1 LKWCNVG
8 QVALDGL
15 EGEGHEVGADLL
27 EGVDGDARVSAVIDK
42 FNVTLITVVVHL
54 HNLRPVPLTV
64 RLGRT
69 DYTSCTSSNYIFMLG
84 LAVFVFVLLLLLF
97 FFFNPLAFGIIL

>member
-8 QVALDGL
+8 QVALNGL

-27 EGVDGDARVSAVIDK
+27 EGVDRDARVSAVVDK
-42 FNVTLITVVVHL
+42 FNVTLITVVMHL
-54 HNLRPVPLTV
+54 HNLRPVPLTI

-69 DYTSCTSSNYIFMLG
+69 DYASCTGSNYIFMLR
-84 LAVFVFVLLLLLF
+84 LAVLVFVLLLF
-97 FFFNPLAFGIIL
+97 FFFFLNPFGIIL